1 MSGPSSVVAVLDA
14 RFAEQG
20 LFCRGLVQFGVA
32 AEAPM
37 LGDGTPAAAVVL
49 IGVAGATMWPHFERW
64 RMAQADHGGADPLD
78 RWSKMVIDQV
88 ANEVGAEARYPSE
101 APYQPFQRWAMRA
114 EGLKPSP
121 LGILI
126 HPRFGLW
133 HSYRGALLFR
143 TWDEAQEEQAVTAL
157 HPCETCVEKPCL
169 TACPA
174 GAISLD
180 GFDVA
185 ACRAHLATPQGQ
197 GGCMVSGCLARNAC
211 PIGVGY
217 RYPDS
222 QLRFHMQALML
233 PG

>member
-1 MSGPSSVVAVLDA
+1 MSGPSAIMHTLEA
-14 RFAEQG
+14 RFAEHG
-20 LFCRGLVQFGVA
+20 LTPRGLVRFGP
-32 AEAPM
+32 EDRAPL
-37 LGDGTPAAAVVL
+37 LGDGTPAKAVLL
-49 IGVAGATMWPHFERW
+49 IGVIGGAMWTHFERW

-78 RWSKMVIDQV
+78 RWSKMVIDRV
-88 ANEVGAEARYPSE
+88 ADEVGAEACYPSE

-143 TWDEAQEEQAVTAL
+143 TWDEAQEDQAVIAP
-157 HPCETCVEKPCL
+157 HPCETCRGKPCL
-169 TACPA
+169 STCPV

-185 ACRAHLATPQGQ
+185 ACRAHLASPEGQ
-197 GGCMVSGCLARNAC
+197 GGCMGSGCLARNAC
-211 PIGVGY
+211 PVGADF
-217 RYPDS
+217 RYPDA
-222 QLRFHMQALML
+222 QLRFHMQALKL
-233 PG
+233 PV

>member
-1 MSGPSSVVAVLDA
+1 MSGPSAIIHTLEA
-14 RFAEQG
+14 RFAEHG
-20 LFCRGLVQFGVA
+20 LTPRGLVRFGPEDRAPLLANGAA
-32 AEAPM
+32 AEAV
-37 LGDGTPAAAVVL
+37 LL
-49 IGVAGATMWPHFERW
+49 IGVIGGAMWPHFERW

-78 RWSKMVIDQV
+78 HWSKMVIDRV
-88 ANEVGAEARYPSE
+88 ADEVGAEACYPSDP
-101 APYQPFQRWAMRA
+101 PYQPFQRWAMRA

-126 HPRFGLW
+126 HQRFGLW

-143 TWDEAQEEQAVTAL
+143 NWDEAQDGPAVIAPY
-157 HPCETCVEKPCL
+157 PCETCRDKPCL
-169 TACPA
+169 TACPV

-185 ACRAHLATPQGQ
+185 ACRAHLASPEGQ

-211 PIGVGY
+211 PVGAEY

-222 QLRFHMQALML
+222 QLRFHMQALTL